1 MSDIN
6 VTKLYPHLGF
16 TCRGIELWTAS
27 YTVLLFK
34 RKQTVSGFSQ
44 TQQYMFLFIFLP

>member
-6 VTKLYPHLGF
+6 VTKLYPHVGL
-16 TCRGIELWTAS
+16 TCREIKLWTAS
-27 YTVLLFK
+27 YTILLSK

-44 TQQYMFLFIFLP
+44 TQKYKFLFIFIP